1 MSQGIIEAVEAEY
14 ESEIDFDA
22 ISAAVE
28 NLVTEDDAPV
38 DNIFSEKQQ
47 RLLTET
53 LYSSWTPPPVAAD
66 EAPPASVSAAPAAA
80 AREPRRFLVAA
91 NVGLF
96 PSMHQPPLVPDVFL
110 SLDVAV
116 AEDWYAKSKRS
127 YFFWQFG
134 KAPEVV
140 IEIVSNR
147 KGGELSTKLHAYAR
161 TAVTYYIVH
170 DPTAQLSGEAL
181 QGFELRGGKYE
192 RLTEVRLPLVGL
204 SLALWQGTYE
214 GKAATWLRW
223 HDERGDLIPTGAER
237 AAHEAERATH
247 EAERA
252 TRLAAKLR
260 ELGVDPEQI

>member
-1 MSQGIIEAVEAEY
+1 MSQGITEVETAAE
-14 ESEIDFDA
+14 SDFDL
-22 ISAAVE
+22 SAAVE

-53 LYSSWTPPPVAAD
+53 LYSSWTPPPVAD
-66 EAPPASVSAAPAAA
+66 TEATPASVSDAPAVAAAPA
-80 AREPRRFLVAA
+80 AREPRRFLVTA

-96 PSMHQPPLVPDVFL
+96 PSVHQPPLVPDVFL

-127 YFFWQFG
+127 YFFWEFG

-170 DPTAQLSGEAL
+170 DPTAQLSDEAL

-223 HDERGDLIPTGAER
+223 HNERGDLIPTGAER
-237 AAHEAERATH
+237 AA
-247 EAERA
+247 
-252 TRLAAKLR
+252 RLAAKLR